1 MKKYEV
7 RNERRVISH
16 FSFLTSHLK
25 ESIRVVVADDSPF
38 ICRLLKKYLESD
50 PDISVIEMAYNGKEA
65 IDHVKTLRPDVLTLD
80 LNMPVLNGLD
90 ALKEIMT
97 ECPTSVVLITGVSKE
112 AAQMTEQGL
121 SLGAVDFIFK
131 YSPKSA
137 VSPESLRREIVA
149 KVKAA
154 SRIKVI
160 RSIPSIHLR
169 DRKQRTQE
177 TGYFHEN
184 INIQETVPGDMDSIV
199 VIGASTGGPLAL
211 KDLLS
216 SIAETNK
223 TFNFALV
230 IVQHMPERFTG
241 ILADQFDRIFPFP
254 VREARDGEALKPGIV
269 LIAPGDRHLLVLPD
283 KTVKITMT
291 QEIKGC
297 RPSVDVAMQSAAQ
310 AFGSNTTGVILSG
323 MGDDGTKGLLAV
335 KNNCGIT
342 YAQSKDTCV
351 VDSMPYSAIEK
362 KIVQWVGSPSEI
374 GRWLIEGGSRH
385 WPFVT
390 YKGAGMVH

>member
-1 MKKYEV
+1 MHSQFTIH
-7 RNERRVISH
+7 NSP
-16 FSFLTSHLK
+16 LT

-50 PDISVIEMAYNGKEA
+50 PDISVIEMAHNGKEA
-65 IDHVKTLRPDVLTLD
+65 IDYVKSLRPDVLTLD

-97 ECPTSVVLITGVSKE
+97 QCPTSVVLITGVSKE
-112 AAQMTEQGL
+112 AAQMTEQGI

-131 YSPKSA
+131 YSPNSA
-137 VSPESLRREIVA
+137 ISPESLRREIVA

-160 RSIPSIHLR
+160 RSIPSMHLR
-169 DRKQRTQE
+169 GKQRTQE
-177 TGYFHEN
+177 TV
-184 INIQETVPGDMDSIV
+184 NIQETASGDMDSIV

-216 SIAETNK
+216 SIAKANK
-223 TFNFALV
+223 TFNFILV
-230 IVQHMPERFTG
+230 IVQHMPEKFTG
-241 ILADQFDRIFPFP
+241 ILADQFDRIFPFS
-254 VREARDGEALKPGIV
+254 VREARDGEALTPGTV
-269 LIAPGDRHLLVLPD
+269 LIAPGDRHLLILPD
-283 KTVKITMT
+283 KTVKIIMT

-297 RPSVDVAMQSAAQ
+297 RPSIDVAMQSAAQ
-310 AFGSNTTGVILSG
+310 AFGSHTTGVILSG

-351 VDSMPYSAIEK
+351 VDSMPFSAIEK
-362 KIVQWVGSPSEI
+362 QIVQWVGSPSDI
-374 GRWLIEGGSRH
+374 GRWLIEGGSRQ
-385 WPFVT
+385 WPFVS
-390 YKGAGMVH
+390 YKGGMVH

>member
-7 RNERRVISH
+7 KNERRVISH
-16 FSFLTSHLK
+16 FSLLTSHLK

-50 PDISVIEMAYNGKEA
+50 PGISVIEMAYNGKEA
-65 IDHVKTLRPDVLTLD
+65 IDHVRALRPDVLTLD

-90 ALKEIMT
+90 ALKGIMT

-112 AAQMTEQGL
+112 AAQMTEQGI

-131 YSPKSA
+131 YSPNSA

-154 SRIKVI
+154 SRVKVI
-160 RSIPSIHLR
+160 RSIPSMHLR
-169 DRKQRTQE
+169 DRKQRTHG
-177 TGYFHEN
+177 TGYFQKN
-184 INIQETVPGDMDSIV
+184 INTQGTVSGDMDSIV

-216 SIAETNK
+216 SIAKTNK
-223 TFNFALV
+223 TFNFAFV

-291 QEIKGC
+291 REIKGC

-390 YKGAGMVH
+390 YKGVGMVH